1 MTVTEALLKRS
12 TVRGFLKKPVPQETI
27 KEIINIARQAPSNSN
42 TQPWHIAVV
51 SGKARYDMEQEIM
64 EGLKAG
70 TLKPHSAFPAGGMG
84 LKGEYKQR
92 QYDCAYK
99 YYGSMGVDRE
109 DKAGRQRLLLKNWQF
124 FGAPHGAFISMPE
137 TMHRANALDI
147 GIFLQ
152 TMMLLFVE
160 RGIDSCPQGALAAFP
175 TIVRKYVHVPDGNAI
190 MCGLSFGYK
199 EEGAQINSAKMDRVP
214 LDKMASFAE

>member
-1 MTVTEALLKRS
+1 MRHPIVI
-12 TVRGFLKKPVPQETI
+12 P
-27 KEIINIARQAPSNSN
+27 INIARNAPSNSN

-51 SGKARYDMEQEIM
+51 SGKARYDMEQEILTS
-64 EGLKAG
+64 LKTG

-84 LKGEYKQR
+84 LKGKYKER
-92 QYDCAYK
+92 QYDCAFK
-99 YYGSMGVDRE
+99 YYGSMGVARE
-109 DKAGRQRLLLKNWQF
+109 DKAGRQQLLLRNWKF

-160 RGIDSCPQGALAAFP
+160 RGIASCPQGALAAFP
-175 TIVRKYVHVPDGNAI
+175 TIVKKYVHIPEGNAI

-199 EEGAQINSAKMDRVP
+199 EEDARINSAKMDRVP
-214 LDKMASFAE
+214 LEEMSSFSD